1 MEQYLGKLQRL
12 AEVQDKAKKNKN
24 LIMDILAVYIV
35 MKLLFLPMGWIDKI
49 ITAFITA
56 IVVILAAPS
65 IISKNK

>member
-12 AEVQDKAKKNKN
+12 ADVQDKAKKNKN

-35 MKLLFLPMGWIDKI
+35 MKLLFLPMSWIDKI

-56 IVVILAAPS
+56 IVGILATPS

>member
-1 MEQYLGKLQRL
+1 MEQDLGKLQRL

-24 LIMDILAVYIV
+24 FIMGILGVYIV

>member
-35 MKLLFLPMGWIDKI
+35 MKLLFLPMSWIDKI

-56 IVVILAAPS
+56 IVGILATPS
-65 IISKNK
+65 IISKNT

>member
-1 MEQYLGKLQRL
+1 MEQDLGKLQRL

-24 LIMDILAVYIV
+24 FIMGILAVYIV
-35 MKLLFLPMGWIDKI
+35 MNLLFLPMGWIDKI
-49 ITAFITA
+49 ITALITA

>member
-1 MEQYLGKLQRL
+1 MEQDLGKLQRL

-24 LIMDILAVYIV
+24 FIMGILAVYIV

-65 IISKNK
+65 IHQ

>member
-35 MKLLFLPMGWIDKI
+35 MKLLFLPMSWIDKI

-56 IVVILAAPS
+56 IVGILAAPS

>member
-1 MEQYLGKLQRL
+1 MEQDLGKLQRL

-24 LIMDILAVYIV
+24 FIMGILAVYIV

>member
-35 MKLLFLPMGWIDKI
+35 MKLLFLPMSWIDKI

-56 IVVILAAPS
+56 IVGILATPS